1 MNSRRMRDQTDQRI
15 RLPDG
20 RWLGF
25 AEFGDPNGKPAF
37 LFHGIP
43 GSRLEAGLVDADAR
57 ANGIRIIG
65 VDRPGMGN
73 STFQP
78 ERTFLDWPE
87 DIGRL
92 ADQLELDRFAIIGIS
107 GGGAY
112 VSACAVTMPERI
124 TSAGICSG
132 MGPLSFPDD
141 LELLGVPYRGLRYL
155 IGLARRA
162 PGMMSRLLSWK
173 IGWDEHRQTDP
184 LVAISASISQ
194 IDRPVLMQPG
204 VGEGL
209 VRDFGEAMRQG
220 TLGVAWDLVMYAQ
233 PWGFQLDDVPIDIY
247 LWHGE
252 ADTDVPVT
260 FAQRVAERIP
270 RCHAKFFQD
279 DGHFMAI
286 THSREILTTMKLAMK

>member
-1 MNSRRMRDQTDQRI
+1 VTPRRTRDRTDQRL

-20 RWLGF
+20 RWLGY
-25 AEFGDPNGKPAF
+25 AEFGDPAGQPAF

-43 GSRLEAGLVDADAR
+43 GSRLEAGLIDADAT
-57 ANGIRIIG
+57 ANGIRVIG

-73 STFQP
+73 STFQS
-78 ERTFLDWPE
+78 ERTFLDWPGDVAE
-87 DIGRL
+87 L
-92 ADQLELDRFAIIGIS
+92 ADHLELDRFAIIGIS

-124 TSAGICSG
+124 TGAGICSG

-141 LELLGVPYRGLRYL
+141 LDLLGVPYRGLRYL
-155 IGLARRA
+155 VGLARRA
-162 PGMMSRLLSWK
+162 PGLMSRLLAWK
-173 IGWDEHRQTDP
+173 IGWDKSRQHDP
-184 LVAISASISQ
+184 LLAISASLAQ
-194 IDRPVLMQPG
+194 VDRPVLKQPG

-209 VRDFGEAMRQG
+209 VRDFGEATRHG

-233 PWGFQLDDVPIDIY
+233 PWGFRLDDVPIDVY

-260 FAQRVAERIP
+260 FARRVAERIP
-270 RCHAKFFQD
+270 RCHAKFFQG

-286 THSREILTTMKLAMK
+286 THSREILNTMKLAMR

>member
-1 MNSRRMRDQTDQRI
+1 MIGHRTRNQSNQRI
-15 RLPDG
+15 QLPDG

-25 AEFGDPNGKPAF
+25 AEFGDPNGQPAL

-43 GSRLEAGLVDADAR
+43 GSRLEAGLVDAEAR
-57 ANGIRIIG
+57 ASGIRIIG

-78 ERTFLDWPE
+78 GRSFLDWPGDVE
-87 DIGRL
+87 VL
-92 ADQLELDRFAIIGIS
+92 ADQLGLERFAIIGIS

-112 VSACAVTMPERI
+112 VSACAVMMPERI

-132 MGPLSFPDD
+132 MGPLTFPDD
-141 LELLGVPYRGLRYL
+141 LALLGVPYRGVRYL

-162 PGMMSRLLSWK
+162 PGLMSRLLSWK
-173 IGWDEHRQTDP
+173 MGWDERHEGDP
-184 LVAISASISQ
+184 LMAISASLSQ
-194 IDRPVLMQPG
+194 VDLPVLSRPG
-204 VGEGL
+204 VGDAL
-209 VRDFGEAMRQG
+209 VRDFGEATRQG

-233 PWGFQLDDVPIDIY
+233 PWGFQLDDVPIDVY

-252 ADTDVPVT
+252 ADTDVPIT
-260 FAQRVAERIP
+260 FARRVAERIP
-270 RCHAKFFQD
+270 RCHAKFFQG

-286 THSREILTTMKLAMK
+286 THSREILRTMKLAME